1 MINLFGV
8 KLRSPWFKDNISLT
22 VCLTPSTACLVVN
35 ASLMYSVYYGLAP
48 KSICNLFHK
57 TEPRRYHLRKAE
69 GFNVPKYNYSIG
81 RTSLSYRGPIAWN
94 ILPES
99 YKLVNSWATFKQ
111 KIKKDLALLDKLSFE
126 KESCLSTNKNE
137 DFYYF

>member
-1 MINLFGV
+1 MFQ
-8 KLRSPWFKDNISLT
+8 K
-22 VCLTPSTACLVVN
+22 TA
-35 ASLMYSVYYGLAP
+35 
-48 KSICNLFHK
+48 
-57 TEPRRYHLRKAE
+57 EPRRYLLRKAE
-69 GFNVPKYNYSIG
+69 GFNVPKYNYSMG

-99 YKLVNSWATFKQ
+99 YNLIDGYASFKQ
-111 KIKKDLALLDKLSFE
+111 KIRKDLALLNKLSFD